1 MRHSRKGSSCVV
13 CGLPPASSPLKAS
26 HRSID
31 LTRSHTLRRP
41 SVRPS
46 VTDLTCSSMACS
58 YVSRCISGGALS
70 QRWQRNTLSCV
81 CVGGEEIAVW
91 MAGCVREGERAS
103 GHLMAIA
110 FLRRRAPCL
119 EPPNRDRVRLH
130 VGVRRPVVPPP
141 ARDRRTDAPKSE
153 RTGKEA
159 TGQRWRRVLGRLKWP
174 LMAARPSP
182 SLAPTST
189 PTSFRSRADDRCRQ
203 RAGERRRRRGGQWA
217 TAARRPDRR

>member
-41 SVRPS
+41 SGSVRH
-46 VTDLTCSSMACS
+46 SSMACS

-81 CVGGEEIAVW
+81 CVGGEKIAVW
-91 MAGCVREGERAS
+91 MAGCVREGERAR

-153 RTGKEA
+153 R
-159 TGQRWRRVLGRLKWP
+159 
-174 LMAARPSP
+174 
-182 SLAPTST
+182 
-189 PTSFRSRADDRCRQ
+189 
-203 RAGERRRRRGGQWA
+203 ERRRRDNDGGGFWDA
-217 TAARRPDRR
+217 LNGP